1 MLKLLAKVFI
11 KNYNDYTNGDV
22 RTAYGKLSGGVG
34 IVSNIL
40 LCIAKIVT
48 GILTSSLAITA
59 DGINNLSDAGSSV
72 ITLIGFKLSN
82 MPADRDHP
90 YGHQRIEYITGLIV
104 SFIILI
110 IGILLMK
117 SSIDKIINPVSE
129 NLSTETQIV
138 MIGVLFIAILVKLWQ
153 SMFYRK
159 AGKLI
164 SSTTLMATSTDS
176 LNDCISTSAVL
187 ISLIVSLIFPNIL
200 LDGYMGVVVSVFI
213 IISGIQL
220 IKETVSP
227 LIGEAPTK
235 KFTDEIVTKLLSYNG
250 VLGIHDLVIHTYGPA
265 KTFIT
270 VHVEVDSKVDII
282 TSHDTIDNIE
292 HDFMRDKNICLVIH
306 MDPVDITNEK
316 TLALKDKI
324 TKILFEVDP
333 ILNFH
338 DFRVVHGATHTN
350 ILFDVVVPVKY
361 KYNNDELRK
370 ILDDEVYK
378 LDPTYNLVITIDQD
392 FSGRE

>member
-11 KNYNDYTNGDV
+11 KNYDDYTNGDV

-187 ISLIVSLIFPNIL
+187 ISLIVSLIFPKIL
-200 LDGYMGVVVSVFI
+200 LDGYMGVVVSIFI

-235 KFTDEIVTKLLSYNG
+235 EFTDEIVTKLLSYSG